1 MMRVTPCSFR
11 CSISRCTFSA
21 VADRSAVT
29 RTLRGLEMLVSA
41 GVVAPTMPK
50 RSPVVS
56 SVTIRERPTRRP
68 SVTGASISPSSSSS
82 GAKPGSSLKSRLALR
97 KGSSPKVSMKRRV
110 KSGVESNSWLPK
122 MWAS

>member
-1 MMRVTPCSFR
+1 MMRVTPRSSR
-11 CSISRCTFSA
+11 RSTSRCTAAA
-21 VADRSAVT
+21 VAGRSAVT

-50 RSPVVS
+50 RAPVGP
-56 SVTIRERPTRRP
+56 SVAISERPTSRP
-68 SVTGASISPSSSSS
+68 SVTGASMRPSASSR
-82 GAKPGSSLKSRLALR
+82 GAKPGSSEKSRLALR
-97 KGSSPKVSMKRRV
+97 NGSSPKVSMKRRV